1 MKLSLVPLIAFLAA
15 PVIADEWACNGN
27 WRDGGL
33 KRLSFTFNGYC
44 EDRWGQCF
52 LDALRS
58 RRLTV
63 HNWQCWKRGDGKWQ
77 VDFSTTAGVAW
88 SANQAI
94 ESVTHNWR
102 GCWPN
107 Q

>member
-1 MKLSLVPLIAFLAA
+1 MKLSLVPILAFLAA
-15 PVIADEWACNGN
+15 PALAADWQCNGN
-27 WRDGGL
+27 WNDGGL

-44 EDRWGQCF
+44 EGRYGQCF
-52 LDALRS
+52 LDALRG
-58 RRLTV
+58 RGLTV

-77 VDFSTTAGVAW
+77 VDFSTTAGLAW
-88 SANQAI
+88 QANNAI
-94 ESVTHNWR
+94 EQVTGSWR